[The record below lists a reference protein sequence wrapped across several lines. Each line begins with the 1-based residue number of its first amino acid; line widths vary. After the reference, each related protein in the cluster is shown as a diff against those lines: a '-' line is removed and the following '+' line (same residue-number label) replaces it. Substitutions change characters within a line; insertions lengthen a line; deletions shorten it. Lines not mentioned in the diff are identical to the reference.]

1 MIELQGDVFADTVF
15 WLALVVKQDQYHDQA
30 QKLSEQLPARIV
42 TTRAV
47 LLETFNTLS
56 RPGWRETGIALL
68 ERLEGR
74 DDVEIVS
81 LTDEL
86 WKRGSEL
93 YASRLDKAWSLTDCI
108 SFVTMSEFKLAN
120 ALTADAHFEQAG
132 YYALMLNKQ

>member
-81 LTDEL
+81 LD
-86 WKRGSEL
+86 R
-93 YASRLDKAWSLTDCI
+93 R
-108 SFVTMSEFKLAN
+108 
-120 ALTADAHFEQAG
+120 ALETWQRTVCFSAG
-132 YYALMLNKQ
+132 